1 MTDIVCS
8 GALFY
13 STNTKR
19 FLLVHRNEG
28 KNSVWGIVG
37 GKSEEQER
45 PYQSLLREIEEEIGF
60 IPKIR
65 KAIPLELF
73 TSNDGKFFYHTY
85 VLLVDDEF
93 IPKLNNEHDGYSWV
107 SKDRWPKPL
116 HQGVRKTLNNSI
128 IKEKLMVMI
137 DLIGQ

>member
-19 FLLVHRNEG
+19 FLLVHRNE
-28 KNSVWGIVG
+28 KNAVWGIVG
-37 GKSEEQER
+37 GKSEEAER
-45 PYQSLLREIEEEIGF
+45 PYQSLLREVEEEIGF

-93 IPKLNNEHDGYSWV
+93 IPRLNNEHDGYAWV
-107 SKDRWPKPL
+107 SKDQWPKPL
-116 HQGVRKTLNNSI
+116 HQGVRKTLNNNI